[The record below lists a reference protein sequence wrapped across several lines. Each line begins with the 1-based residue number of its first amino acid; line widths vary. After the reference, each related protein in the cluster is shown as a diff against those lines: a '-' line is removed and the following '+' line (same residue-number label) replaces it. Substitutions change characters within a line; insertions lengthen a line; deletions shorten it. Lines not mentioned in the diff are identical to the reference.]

1 MTQHFPFRATRKDRP
16 AVFRAQPARIFSA
29 QIFSNRIKMAHSR
42 RQELPLM
49 SRLRKILLP
58 TLALLVLSI
67 IFFFVLLQ
75 MAHAGGPKY
84 VAGVSYF
91 EPATKGLPLTWTQGS
106 VVYYTDQ
113 GDLSQILLGPA
124 ADAFV
129 ADAFS
134 RWTLVQTAAIS
145 STRGGQLSEDV
156 SGANVILNS
165 DHTITMPAD
174 IQPTALD
181 KPVALVYDA
190 DGQVTDAFLGAGAG
204 DSLECFTNAVF
215 GGVDNFSTDGH
226 LAHALVVINGNCA
239 QTSIQLPDVKYRLVR
254 VLGSVL
260 GLDWSQ
266 VNLNVI
272 TRNPAPTPDD
282 FLGFSLMH
290 FADLISC
297 VPISLCYPVADQ
309 PKMDDRAA
317 ISRLY
322 PITAQNQANFLGK
335 QLFSENTV
343 RIHGAVRF
351 VDVFGQPAQPM
362 QGVNVIARW
371 INPATG
377 QPSRQYAAAAASGA
391 MFRGNA
397 GNPVNG
403 YSDIFGQRFDRF
415 GSDDTTVEGFF
426 DLAGLEIPD
435 GSNSA
440 QYQLSVEALDP
451 NWSLGVGPYAPSQV
465 TPSGSA
471 QAVIV
476 TVSKGSD
483 AQQDMLMRGS
493 AVAPRDWGEPNTFTL
508 PAILPP
514 SGDWVGSLSGY
525 GNVDYFQF
533 AAQAFRTISVEVTTL
548 DESSR
553 PTQSKALPILGV
565 WALADPPGTLAPA
578 ATFSSFN
585 TPTFGLTRLDANLLS
600 ATSFRIGITD
610 DRGDGRPDFR
620 YHARVLYGDTILPSQ
635 ASAGISTP
643 LVIGGLGFRPGLSAS
658 VGGLNAPLLAVSA
671 SQLIVTT
678 PPFQDGTQ
686 SLTVI
691 DPATGSSSV
700 MTDVLTFGAGP
711 TDIIKLIQG
720 GNPATPVGGETPN
733 PIRVEVTSAD
743 GLTPRGGATLVWN
756 IPSGATLSACGG
768 GTTCAVFTDATGNA
782 STKATVTAAGA
793 ISIAAT
799 LAPASYKTP
808 SVVQTTLLGTSSAL
822 DIAATS
828 PSMWVAQGATLG
840 TPLKV
845 RVLSSGASKSNTT
858 VNYQI
863 LTGAGVLSA
872 KTALSD
878 ANGFATV
885 TLNVTNLASEVD
897 VSACVAPSN
906 SPCRTFSLFA
916 VAPSVLQLGIV
927 SGARQMITV
936 GQGFL
941 PVIVRVTD
949 SSAPPNSV
957 VGAGVTFQS
966 FVLRPEANTVI
977 DSGGEAGSGHGM
989 PVILSSSQAI
999 VISDS

>member
-91 EPATKGLPLTWTQGS
+91 DPATKGLPLTWTQGS

-165 DHTITMPAD
+165 DRTISMPAD

-260 GLDWSQ
+260 GRDWSQ

-297 VPISLCYPVADQ
+297 VPISLCYPNADQ

-343 RIHGAVRF
+343 RIHGGVRF
-351 VDVFGQPAQPM
+351 VDAFAQPAQPM
-362 QGVNVIARW
+362 QGVNVVARW
-371 INPATG
+371 IDPATG
-377 QPSRQYAAAAASGA
+377 QPSRQYAAAAVSGA
-391 MFRGNA
+391 LFRGNA

-403 YSDIFGQRFDRF
+403 YTDIFGQRFDRF

-533 AAQAFRTISVEVTTL
+533 AAQAFRTMSVEVTTL

-600 ATSFRIGITD
+600 TTSFRIGITD

-620 YHARVLYGDTILPSQ
+620 YHARVLYGDTVLPSQ
-635 ASAGISTP
+635 ASAGINTP
-643 LVIGGLGFRPGLSAS
+643 LVIAGLGFRPGIAAS
-658 VGGLNAPLLAVSA
+658 IGGLNAPVLAVSA
-671 SQLIVTT
+671 SQVIVTT
-678 PPFQDGTQ
+678 PPFPDGTK
-686 SLTVI
+686 SLTVT

-720 GNPATPVGGETPN
+720 ANPPTPVGGETPN
-733 PIRVEVTSAD
+733 RILVQATSAD
-743 GLTPRGGATLVWN
+743 GSSPRNGATVVWN
-756 IPSGATLSACGG
+756 VPSGATLSACGG
-768 GTTCAVFTDATGNA
+768 GTTCSVFTDATGKA
-782 STKATVTAAGA
+782 STKAIVTAAGV
-793 ISIAAT
+793 ISITAT

-808 SVVQTTLLGTSSAL
+808 SMVQTTVFGTSSAL

-840 TPLKV
+840 APLKV

-858 VNYQI
+858 VNYQVLAGSGI
-863 LTGAGVLSA
+863 LSS
-872 KTALSD
+872 KTALTD

-885 TLNVTNLASEVD
+885 TLNVTSLASEVD
-897 VSACVAPSN
+897 VSACVAPLN
-906 SPCRTFSLFA
+906 SPCQKFLLFA
-916 VAPSVLQLGIV
+916 VASAALQLEIV
-927 SGARQMITV
+927 SGAGQMTTV
-936 GQGFL
+936 GQAFTPAIL
-941 PVIVRVTD
+941 RVTD
-949 SSAPPNSV
+949 SSAPPNPV
-957 VGAGVTFQS
+957 LGAGVTFQS
-966 FVLRPEANTVI
+966 FVLRPEGDT
-977 DSGGEAGSGHGM
+977 
-989 PVILSSSQAI
+989 
-999 VISDS
+999 